1 MAFFMRTYSCDNGG
15 EAEPHEFEVMLKSGE
30 HPKFCPVCGAEVDA
44 ESLPLPSKIA
54 IGGSAIARATD
65 QTYRL
70 LESSTA
76 ARAAEL
82 GAPALKVT
90 DLKDNLREGDVA
102 AKLPVSPEFRNF
114 EEERR
119 QLGLP
124 PMTRWGGGFA
134 SPGARVG
141 APIPAGAPG
150 QAYAG
155 PGHIALAAAQ
165 PHHEERVREIVANP
179 MYQPYVRGR

>member
-1 MAFFMRTYSCDNGG
+1 MAFFMRSYSCDGGG

-30 HPKFCPVCGAEVDA
+30 HPKFCPVCGCEVDA
-44 ESLPLPSKIA
+44 EALPLPAKIA

-102 AKLPVSPEFRNF
+102 AKPPPNNIVTNF
-114 EEERR
+114 AREAKERF
-119 QLGLP
+119 GINY
-124 PMTRWGGGFA
+124 MGFGGGFA

-141 APIPAGAPG
+141 SPIPAGAPG

-179 MYQPYVRGR
+179 THRPYVSGR